1 MLVLAA
7 LHIIVSQQ
15 YRMEVARVNAFRGAA
30 GLGCSVAVDMQRKQ
44 APFAHHR
51 GQVGEETPD
60 SKTAPEG
67 AAVYLNIRAN
77 LLRLYAAF

>member
-51 GQVGEETPD
+51 GQVAEVDYGMFIN
-60 SKTAPEG
+60 SWSN
-67 AAVYLNIRAN
+67 VWWNIRCG
-77 LLRLYAAF
+77 RF